1 MKLKGNKSIQIEES
15 DYKILMDILK
25 RYPYK
30 FYVYGSRAKGNARRY
45 SDIDIFCKEKMKE
58 GDLVNL
64 EMDLDESNLTIKVD
78 ILDSEHC
85 SLEFMEAI
93 KKDLIEI
100 KQT

>member
-1 MKLKGNKSIQIEES
+1 MKFKNNKSIQIEES

-30 FYVYGSRAKGNARRY
+30 FYIYGSRAKGNARRY

-58 GDLVNL
+58 GDLTNL
-64 EMDLDESNLTIKVD
+64 EMDLDESDLTIKIDV
-78 ILDSEHC
+78 LDADHC
-85 SLEFMEAI
+85 SLEFREAI

-100 KQT
+100 KQI